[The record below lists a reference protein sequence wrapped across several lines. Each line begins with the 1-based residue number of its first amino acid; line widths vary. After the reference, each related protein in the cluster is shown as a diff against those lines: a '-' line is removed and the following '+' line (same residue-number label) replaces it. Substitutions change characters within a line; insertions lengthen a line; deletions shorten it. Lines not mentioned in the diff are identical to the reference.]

1 MKTRKMKKQLGVT
14 LILVEWTS
22 RVWVVEWVD
31 WVDWVVEWADWV
43 EEWADWVD
51 WVAWVEWTFRVWVV
65 VEWVEW
71 TFRAWVAAMSL
82 IAMMK
87 TKNHQRK
94 ILQRQKLRR
103 QNQRTQSRNPL
114 VRYLQM
120 CDGLTKK
127 AH

>member
-22 RVWVVEWVD
+22 RVWVVEWV
-31 WVDWVVEWADWV
+31 E
-43 EEWADWVD
+43 WVD

-71 TFRAWVAAMSL
+71 TFRAWMAAMSL